1 MQGEII
7 TIGTDGTISRQ
18 ATSDVEN
25 LDALQAAVGGSIE
38 FVPRFDSFEG
48 RACDAYVNEVGILEG
63 LPENREATRLWWEQL
78 RHGGGTIVEGS
89 RLHGPV
95 ALVTG
100 DAEFMAAVQSTE
112 F

>member
-7 TIGTDGTISRQ
+7 TIATDGTISRQ
-18 ATSDVEN
+18 ATTSVEN
-25 LDALQAAVGGSIE
+25 LTALQAAVGGDVE
-38 FVPRFDSFEG
+38 LVPRFSTFEG
-48 RACDAYVNEVGILEG
+48 RACDAYVNEVGILDG
-63 LPENREATRLWWEQL
+63 LPENRIATRLWWGQVQ
-78 RHGGGTIVEGS
+78 GGGYRLEGS

-100 DAEFMAAVQSTE
+100 DAEFMEEVQSGE